1 MFGCDQCINPEG
13 RCGRIILQLLA
24 FTGCTTPVMIWF
36 WFKDRRALYGF
47 LLPLLPA
54 ILLLFVLIPNYL
66 NKSNYYQK
74 FDPKVWRTE
83 HPVKMLRYIAKSE
96 MLIGKSKKQV
106 EAILG
111 NGIKTEWGGDKELIY
126 HYYDPQEYTYLGV
139 TYVNSKVTDTYFG
152 CDCD

>member
-1 MFGCDQCINPEG
+1 
-13 RCGRIILQLLA
+13 
-24 FTGCTTPVMIWF
+24 
-36 WFKDRRALYGF
+36 
-47 LLPLLPA
+47 
-54 ILLLFVLIPNYL
+54 
-66 NKSNYYQK
+66 
-74 FDPKVWRTE
+74 
-83 HPVKMLRYIAKSE
+83 